1 MRRGPSVAVAAIL
14 AVELAY
20 ILWTTLPEFVPAR
33 DCPECMSAFV
43 VRPLPWLWMGFAAL
57 LFLNAV
63 ALLLRKRL
71 GIVLGFLTQAVAL
84 IGLARNLSQEIGWS
98 LSQGTLWSGINSWF
112 PDALFT
118 ILALC
123 AVVGPAVTLLAL
135 MITAQAAA
143 ANLRIARVAA
153 LLLGS
158 QLVALVAAALI
169 SFPLAFHGCDWPGF
183 IVADAPGTCPDFANL
198 DFGRLFV
205 LGIPSALILLLVCIG
220 AWFGRSWALP
230 AGIVWQATLAVVLI
244 VVAATLWDD
253 PNQNYWYERF
263 PVGASPRYVA
273 DCLLLVV
280 AAPTLAA
287 LLAARPRSIAG
298 GHRSP
303 ALSTLRP

>member
-1 MRRGPSVAVAAIL
+1 LG
-14 AVELAY
+14 
-20 ILWTTLPEFVPAR
+20 
-33 DCPECMSAFV
+33 AFV
-43 VRPLPWLWMGFAAL
+43 VRPLPWLWMAFAAL

-63 ALLLRKRL
+63 TVLLRKRL

-84 IGLARNLSQEIGWS
+84 IGLARNLSLELGWS
-98 LSQGTLWSGINSWF
+98 LSQGSIWSGINSWF

-135 MITAQAAA
+135 MITAPAA
-143 ANLRIARVAA
+143 ANLRIARVAS

-198 DFGRLFV
+198 DFGRLF
-205 LGIPSALILLLVCIG
+205 LLAIPSALILLLVCIG
-220 AWFGRSWALP
+220 AWFGRSWALS
-230 AGIVWQATLAVVLI
+230 AGIVWQATLTVVLI

-263 PVGASPRYVA
+263 PIWTSPRYVA
-273 DCLLLVV
+273 GALLLVIV
-280 AAPTLAA
+280 APTLAV
-287 LLAARPRSIAG
+287 LLAARPPSIAG